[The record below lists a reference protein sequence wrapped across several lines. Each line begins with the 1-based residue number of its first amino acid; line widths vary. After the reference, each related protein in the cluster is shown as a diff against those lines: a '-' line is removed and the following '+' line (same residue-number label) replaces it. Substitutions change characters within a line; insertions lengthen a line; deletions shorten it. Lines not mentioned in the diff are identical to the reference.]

1 MLRRGTPPR
10 NAGSV
15 GARAWALR
23 NLARTAL
30 RVTLL
35 PGEMLDPLHPALG
48 GAVDVIVSNP
58 PYVRDSEWSSLPPEV
73 RDHEPREAVCG
84 GADGLD
90 VLMLLLEEA
99 PRWLAVGGWLV
110 VELDAEQTSKVA
122 KVLGVIGY
130 TDVSVTPDLAGRER
144 IVEGRWIGV

>member
-1 MLRRGTPPR
+1 
-10 NAGSV
+10 
-15 GARAWALR
+15 
-23 NLARTAL
+23 L

-48 GAVDVIVSNP
+48 GAVDIIVSNP
-58 PYVRDSEWSSLPPEV
+58 PYVPDDRWPSLPPEV

-84 GADGLD
+84 GSDGLD
-90 VLMLLLEEA
+90 VLMALLEEA

-110 VELDAEQTSKVA
+110 VELDEEQTVKVA
-122 KVLGVIGY
+122 KLLRAIGY
-130 TDVSVTPDLAGRER
+130 TDVAITADLAGRER